1 MNGCTDENLAI
12 FDRESTGGQADRQC
26 RCGGLG
32 ARSIGRLLRLR
43 QRTGVDAV
51 CFECIVSH
59 LVVARSGSRGAEG
72 DRRIRG
78 IDRASNKALENP
90 VEKGES
96 LTQEA
101 DFRKWSF
108 DPVESE
114 TIVFLHVLASYD
126 AEFRGSEPQSHVKV
140 DEVSL
145 NGSPYPLVKLID
157 CHVPQGLF
165 VPYNRETGKR
175 LKLAGAQ
182 DLEEPY
188 RSDIEVINVKGR
200 WGVRSAS
207 RNTRHMSALR
217 LGIVACLMFSVL
229 LESGA
234 TAVAKGPPGDK
245 GGATCYENWR
255 FCIVDAQSKEVVPH
269 RVASRDGANSKGVGV
284 PTRSRST
291 YQDLCNTSRLDPQ
304 PPASDPAW
312 LGNSSGAIYVRTCPL
327 TKDLIPVAN
336 TFWRPVMKRP

>member
-1 MNGCTDENLAI
+1 
-12 FDRESTGGQADRQC
+12 
-26 RCGGLG
+26 
-32 ARSIGRLLRLR
+32 
-43 QRTGVDAV
+43 
-51 CFECIVSH
+51 
-59 LVVARSGSRGAEG
+59 
-72 DRRIRG
+72 
-78 IDRASNKALENP
+78 
-90 VEKGES
+90 
-96 LTQEA
+96 
-101 DFRKWSF
+101 
-108 DPVESE
+108 
-114 TIVFLHVLASYD
+114 
-126 AEFRGSEPQSHVKV
+126 
-140 DEVSL
+140 
-145 NGSPYPLVKLID
+145 
-157 CHVPQGLF
+157 
-165 VPYNRETGKR
+165 
-175 LKLAGAQ
+175 
-182 DLEEPY
+182 
-188 RSDIEVINVKGR
+188 
-200 WGVRSAS
+200 
-207 RNTRHMSALR
+207 MSALR

-336 TFWRPVMKRP
+336 TFWAPGDEETVAIAVDPVVLAEQAKNALRLPDPRLAHSPAGSTWVNVYTWVWLENSWNQKTATARAGTAWARVTARPRTMLISAGGTSTSCAGPGRAWTSADGSARPTDGGCALLFSRSGTDVDLRVSVPYDISWTGSGGAGGDLGVLTTTADQPVTVLEAAAVGRS